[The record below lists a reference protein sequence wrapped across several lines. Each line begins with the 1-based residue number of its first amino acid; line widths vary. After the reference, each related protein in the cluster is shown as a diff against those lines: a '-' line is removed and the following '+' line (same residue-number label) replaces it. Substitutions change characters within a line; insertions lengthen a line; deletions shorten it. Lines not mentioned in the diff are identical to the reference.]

1 VVASIRAVTIDQL
14 AAVAAIVVEAIAA
27 EHKRPPE
34 DPVALAKA
42 AGMDLDPWQVATL
55 INPADRILMNCS
67 RQSGKSTV
75 NSLDAVATA
84 MSYTSALVL
93 LLSPSLRQSQELFR
107 KCLDVYRA
115 VDRRIPAFA
124 ESALRLELRNGSR
137 IISLPGTEG
146 TIRGYSGAK
155 LLIID
160 EASRVEDALY
170 RSVRPMLAV
179 SRGRMRASS
188 TPYGKRGWWYEA
200 WSDPSVDWAR
210 VQVSA
215 DQCPRITQDFLDEE
229 KSQMPPWFFE
239 QEYYCQFMDTD
250 EQFFDSDSVH
260 ASLSADVVPLFGYAS
275 QENMV
280 RWPGTAVG

>member
-1 VVASIRAVTIDQL
+1 MVSSIRAVTIDQL
-14 AAVAAIVVEAIAA
+14 AAVASIVVESIVA
-27 EHKRPPE
+27 EGRRPPE
-34 DPVALAKA
+34 DPVSLAKA
-42 AGMDLDPWQVATL
+42 AGLDLDPWQIATL
-55 INPADRILMNCS
+55 RNPADRVLMNCS

-75 NSLDAVATA
+75 NSVDAVATA
-84 MSYTSALVL
+84 MSYASALIL

-160 EASRVEDALY
+160 EASRVSNELY

-188 TPYGKRGWWYEA
+188 TPFGKIGWWYEA
-200 WSDPSVDWAR
+200 WVDTSSDWAR

-215 DQCPRITQDFLDEE
+215 DECPRITAEFLAEE
-229 KSQMPPWFFE
+229 RTQMPPWYYE
-239 QEYYCQFMDTD
+239 QEYFCTFSDTD

-260 ASLSADVVPLFGYAS
+260 ATLSDQVIPLFGFAS
-275 QENMV
+275 QENV
-280 RWPGTAVG
+280 IRWPRAASS